1 MEIQYLLFV
10 LLGFAS
16 SIVSA
21 VFGFGTALI
30 VLAVGSHIL
39 PVKEAIVLGT
49 VLFATSTVFKTVL
62 LGKHIDWKVAGTM
75 AVASLPFAYLGASW
89 LTEVPSELLRRS
101 LGVMILLYVVLTLFN
116 LFPKFKIGTIG
127 LIGGSAAY
135 GFVSGLL
142 GSGNLIKA
150 IMFREMSITK
160 HAFVGAMAA
169 TSVLSNTAKLSAYAA
184 SDLISAHQIVP
195 IIGLVLGAIAAVLIG
210 RKILD
215 VVSVLHFEK
224 GIHVVLVVSALALLF

>member
-1 MEIQYLLFV
+1 MEFEYLLFV
-10 LLGFAS
+10 LLGFSA

-49 VLFATSTVFKTVL
+49 VLFAASTVFKTVL
-62 LGKHIDWKVAGTM
+62 FGKHVDWKVAGTM
-75 AVASLPFAYLGASW
+75 AVASLPFAYLGAS
-89 LTEVPSELLRRS
+89 LLFEVPAELLRRL
-101 LGVMILLYVVLTLFN
+101 LGAMILLYIALTVFKMI
-116 LFPKFKIGTIG
+116 PRFKIGTTG

-150 IMFREMSITK
+150 IIFREMNITK
-160 HAFVGAMAA
+160 QAFVGAMAA
-169 TSVLSNTAKLSAYAA
+169 TSVLSNAAKISAYSASGLLSANQTA
-184 SDLISAHQIVP
+184 P
-195 IIGLVLGAIAAVLIG
+195 IIGLVLGAITAVLIG
-210 RKILD
+210 RKILHI
-215 VVSVLHFEK
+215 VSVAHFEK
-224 GIHVVLVVSALALLF
+224 GIQVVLAVSAIALLT